1 MATALPRSRTLTT
14 PADLIAAGLATPSR
28 ARELVAVAERYALAV
43 PPALAD
49 LIDPN
54 DPADPIARQFL
65 PDSRELE
72 RAPGELDDPIGDAL
86 KTPLPGLVHRYR
98 DRVLL
103 KLVSVCAVYCRF
115 CFRRETVGPGAA
127 GLDEAGF
134 AAALDY
140 IAARP
145 EIWEVV
151 LTGGDPLTLS
161 PRRLGIATRAL
172 AAIPHVKVLRWHTRL
187 PVAAPE
193 RVTVALA
200 RALTEGHEKTVYVA
214 LHANHPRELT
224 AQAQLACRTL
234 IEHGVAMVSQSVLL
248 RGVNDDADTLEA
260 LMRAFV
266 EMRVKPYYLHHADL
280 APGTAH
286 LRTSIAEGQA
296 LMRELRRRLSGLA
309 LPAYMLDIP
318 ARGKVPIGPAYIEAG
333 PEEAYAVTEPAGEI
347 VAYAEYESGG
357 GDAVSASI
365 ALRPP
370 LRQKRSRPGGFE
382 RAGGFGGRKA

>member
-1 MATALPRSRTLTT
+1 MATALPRTRTLTT
-14 PADLIAAGLATPSR
+14 PADQIAAGLAAPAR
-28 ARELVAVAERYALAV
+28 ARELAAVAERYALAV
-43 PPALAD
+43 PRALAD

-65 PDSRELE
+65 PDSRELD
-72 RAPGELDDPIGDAL
+72 RGPGELDDPIGDAV

-115 CFRRETVGPGAA
+115 CFRRETVGPGTA

-161 PRRLGIATRAL
+161 PRRLGVATRAL

-187 PVAAPE
+187 PVAAPD
-193 RVTVALA
+193 RVTAALA
-200 RALTEGHEKTVYVA
+200 RAMTEGHDKAVYVA

-224 AQAQLACRTL
+224 AQARLACRTL
-234 IEHGVAMVSQSVLL
+234 IAHGAAMVSQSVLL

-318 ARGKVPIGPAYIEAG
+318 ARGKVPVGPSYIEPSAHG
-333 PEEAYAVTEPAGEI
+333 GYEVTDPAGEI
-347 VAYAEYESGG
+347 VAYADRT
-357 GDAVSASI
+357 GD
-365 ALRPP
+365 
-370 LRQKRSRPGGFE
+370 
-382 RAGGFGGRKA
+382 RAR

>member
-14 PADLIAAGLATPSR
+14 PADLIAAGLSAPSR
-28 ARELVAVAERYALAV
+28 AREFEAVAERYALAV
-43 PPALAD
+43 PPALAA

-65 PDSRELE
+65 PDPRELD
-72 RAPGELDDPIGDAL
+72 RGPGELDDPIGDAP

-115 CFRRETVGPGAA
+115 CFRRETVGPGTA
-127 GLDEAGF
+127 GLDGAGL
-134 AAALDY
+134 AGALDY

-151 LTGGDPLTLS
+151 LTGGDPLALS
-161 PRRLGIATRAL
+161 PRRLAKVTLAL
-172 AAIPHVKVLRWHTRL
+172 AAIPHVKVLRWHTRM

-193 RVTVALA
+193 RVGPALA

-224 AQAQLACRTL
+224 AEARAACRRL

-318 ARGKVPIGPAYIEAG
+318 ARGKIPIGPAYIETGADG
-333 PEEAYAVTEPAGEI
+333 AYQVMDPAGET
-347 VAYAEYESGG
+347 VAHV
-357 GDAVSASI
+357 D
-365 ALRPP
+365 
-370 LRQKRSRPGGFE
+370 
-382 RAGGFGGRKA
+382 RAGG

>member
-1 MATALPRSRTLTT
+1 M
-14 PADLIAAGLATPSR
+14 DLIAAGLSAPSR
-28 ARELVAVAERYALAV
+28 AREFEAVAERYALAV
-43 PPALAD
+43 PPALAA

-65 PDSRELE
+65 PDLRELD
-72 RAPGELDDPIGDAL
+72 RGPGELDDPIGDAP

-115 CFRRETVGPGAA
+115 CFRRETVGPGVA

-134 AAALDY
+134 ARALDY

-151 LTGGDPLTLS
+151 LTGGDPLALS
-161 PRRLGIATRAL
+161 PRRLATVSRAL
-172 AAIPHVKVLRWHTRL
+172 ATIPHVKVLRWHTRM

-193 RVTVALA
+193 RVGPALA

-224 AQAQLACRTL
+224 AEARAACRRL

-286 LRTSIAEGQA
+286 LRTSIAVGQA

-318 ARGKVPIGPAYIEAG
+318 ARGKIPIGPAYIETG
-333 PEEAYAVTEPAGEI
+333 VDGAYQLEDPAGETA
-347 VAYAEYESGG
+347 AYV
-357 GDAVSASI
+357 D
-365 ALRPP
+365 
-370 LRQKRSRPGGFE
+370 
-382 RAGGFGGRKA
+382 RAAR

>member
-14 PADLIAAGLATPSR
+14 PADLIAAGLSAPSR
-28 ARELVAVAERYALAV
+28 AREFEAVAERYALAV
-43 PPALAD
+43 PPALAA

-65 PDSRELE
+65 PDSRELD
-72 RAPGELDDPIGDAL
+72 RGPDELDDPIGDAP

-115 CFRRETVGPGAA
+115 CFRRETVGPGTA
-127 GLDEAGF
+127 GLDEAGL
-134 AAALDY
+134 ARALDY

-151 LTGGDPLTLS
+151 LTGGDPLALS
-161 PRRLGIATRAL
+161 PRRLSIVTRAL

-193 RVTVALA
+193 RVDPALA

-224 AQAQLACRTL
+224 VEARAACRRL

-318 ARGKVPIGPAYIEAG
+318 ARGKVPIGPAYIETGADG
-333 PEEAYAVTEPAGEI
+333 AYEVTDPAGET
-347 VAYAEYESGG
+347 VAHV
-357 GDAVSASI
+357 D
-365 ALRPP
+365 
-370 LRQKRSRPGGFE
+370 
-382 RAGGFGGRKA
+382 RAGG